1 MSLARNVFYETV
13 SVMRAVAQ
21 NPLLTDSAVGL
32 SQHNVQARILRNG
45 LIISSFSLMET
56 YLEDRL
62 EEKIR
67 ELSGSRIP
75 YSSFSETL
83 QTFLTVDAIAGMA
96 TKIGFADRSDR
107 LQLAERHLVQTA
119 NFRAVPPIYTGLG
132 FSPKGSN
139 ISEGDIKSLFA
150 AFGVR
155 DGWRRLSALC
165 GNVGSSR
172 LSLRDDF
179 KNLTADVE
187 THLATALLIGLTS
200 DIVITHAI
208 DCFLKKRSLAAAET
222 AANNVSSL
230 SVRFLDEQVGGLWIE
245 RVGINGSV
253 IKRYADRGL
262 GKAEARSRSRLL
274 PIVVRNSSLVPI
286 ELL

>member
-107 LQLAERHLVQTA
+107 LQLAKRHLVQTA

-187 THLATALLIGLTS
+187 THLTS
-200 DIVITHAI
+200 
-208 DCFLKKRSLAAAET
+208 
-222 AANNVSSL
+222 
-230 SVRFLDEQVGGLWIE
+230 
-245 RVGINGSV
+245 
-253 IKRYADRGL
+253 
-262 GKAEARSRSRLL
+262 
-274 PIVVRNSSLVPI
+274 
-286 ELL
+286 

>member
-1 MSLARNVFYETV
+1 
-13 SVMRAVAQ
+13 MRAVAQ